1 MNSLYNSW
9 GNYSAE
15 IPFPNQMP
23 SQVHPTNTELPGFRI
38 NLPPMHM
45 TAPLPPMQ
53 PYLHIHSPHDDLTST
68 GPHLTMAEQELA
80 LFTAL
85 LSGYSKCEVIG
96 LDGRDQTINQVQ
108 NLSLDKQNSLLYQF
122 QIGSLQDPEV

>member
-1 MNSLYNSW
+1 
-9 GNYSAE
+9 
-15 IPFPNQMP
+15 
-23 SQVHPTNTELPGFRI
+23 
-38 NLPPMHM
+38 
-45 TAPLPPMQ
+45 
-53 PYLHIHSPHDDLTST
+53 
-68 GPHLTMAEQELA
+68 MAEQELA